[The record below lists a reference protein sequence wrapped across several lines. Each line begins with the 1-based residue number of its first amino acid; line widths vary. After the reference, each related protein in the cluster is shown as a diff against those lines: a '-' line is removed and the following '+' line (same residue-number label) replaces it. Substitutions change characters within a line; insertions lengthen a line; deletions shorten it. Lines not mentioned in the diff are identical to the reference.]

1 MYLFS
6 TAKSAKALTLA
17 FLFACFSIS
26 FISAQA
32 TFRISKPIIGTNQ
45 ICSST
50 TNYYNNLSYAFSSNV
65 VNSSGYSI
73 QHNVE
78 LSNENGLITPRDV
91 SYLYPN
97 PNQIYTSSF
106 DISSLNLPSGNGYR
120 IRLYTSSPLFYSD
133 YSETFS
139 VLPSP
144 PIPTLNIS
152 GSVSLCPGI
161 PQSLTVTNPNNSY
174 TYQWQ
179 NYSTN
184 ITNATN
190 TTYSTSSSG
199 SYSVKVMGANGCSVA
214 SNSVYVSQPSA
225 LNSSFQTYSNNIS
238 NYYSPLFLKSDQDFK
253 LYAYLNGGKPPYNF
267 TLNDGTTNTVETNI
281 NYSKDYSFVVPSS
294 GRKIYTM
301 TTLTDGCGSQ
311 LNNSSVLVV
320 RVNNSK
326 YCPGHNGGTSGIK
339 NFSIQGTTI
348 NNINSGRALDG
359 WGEYLTPANI
369 YANQNYNFSIT
380 ASAPNQQY
388 FAIWADLNQ
397 NGDFE
402 PTEKVYPVSINEVS
416 KSFTGTFSGVLKL
429 PSTTFKGEIRLRI
442 NLQGD
447 YYSLSSCGTPYSSP
461 SSNGET
467 EDYVLNV
474 FNGIT
479 PTTIVTDSLPKLGV
493 CYGKDFPVNFR
504 VLGPPAPVNTTYKV
518 EVSNN
523 VNFSYPIT
531 IATGTSSPIIC
542 NTNTPN
548 NNFPFYYSQI
558 FVRVTPVNL
567 TPTQVVQNAPNTL
580 KVNSLPSFTL
590 TGTVVPYSN
599 VPNYIPYGAYGKDIH
614 TNSSVPISVF
624 GRASSSNLPITVEM
638 NDGRILTNN
647 DAINNIVPISA
658 DVLLQN
664 NTKYKVVRITDKVCS
679 VTIPDSVMVSV
690 GTPSLRII
698 KAKSTNS
705 NTDTTSINKLC
716 GDLYLSIEGKYL
728 DGPDYGCVFLQI
740 SDANGSFDNPTYVS
754 YGYTCFDRVNTW
766 DYRSMSVTINSSLG
780 LPNGT
785 NYRIRLVRKVGNVI
799 NLVSP
804 VFPTVFELINPTQ
817 APVALNLSKSI
828 INEGETTTL
837 SATFGG
843 GLPPY
848 GISLFPPYY
857 LTALYTN
864 NTSLSINLSPMNSQ
878 RYPVFQTNGCGYFY
892 ETNISPLYVNV
903 RTLDKNNAQ
912 WYVKP
917 FQLTDLSPTEI
928 LKVSNLISG
937 TDTLFKRPFDDR
949 LARLT
954 VNGYYDYNSDLLLKP
969 TTILRIGA
977 NYSFHQIYNTNYYW
991 YNNSNVPLL
1000 TGIWMDLNQDGD
1012 FEDSG
1017 EELVKT
1023 SVNTP
1028 WTNSQI
1034 QNFTIPNNADVGF
1047 TRLRVRVAVK
1057 DTYITTNT
1065 NSINSSNPIENRAN
1079 TFDIP
1084 VVLFSNTVNSIIS
1097 TPKITGNTLCNGN
1110 PFYIEFSKFGI
1121 ADGTNAEVQLSDM
1134 NGNFPTIPIIIGQGT
1149 ASTINVTL
1157 PMNLSSGNYKL
1168 RVVCDGIIS
1177 PETSSF
1183 NVTTN
1188 QLTSMVDGDWHAG
1201 STWSCGRVPT
1211 YVDATT
1217 VAGGTTVTVFS
1228 GDARVGSILTNGILS
1243 FLNGTTLR
1251 FRQP

>member
-1 MYLFS
+1 MYLLSTKGFS
-6 TAKSAKALTLA
+6 KAI
-17 FLFACFSIS
+17 LFAFIILFFTHS

-50 TNYYNNLSYAFSSNV
+50 SNYYNNLSYAFSSNV
-65 VNSSGYSI
+65 VNTLGNSVH
-73 QHNVE
+73 HNIE

-91 SYLYPN
+91 TYFYPS

-106 DISSLNLPSGNGYR
+106 DISNLNLPSGSGYK
-120 IRLYTSSPLFYSD
+120 IRLYSSSPLVYSD

-144 PIPTLNIS
+144 IVPILNIS

-161 PQSLTVTNPNNSY
+161 PQSLTITNPNSTY

-179 NYSTN
+179 NNSSN
-184 ITNATN
+184 IANATN
-190 TTYSTSSSG
+190 NTYLASTNG
-199 SYSVKVMGANGCSVA
+199 SYSVKVFGSNGCSVV
-214 SNSVYVSQPSA
+214 SNSVYISQPNA
-225 LNSSFQTYSNNIS
+225 LNSSFQTYSNNSS
-238 NYYSPLFLKSDQDFK
+238 NYSSPLFLKSDQAFR
-253 LYAYLNGGKPPYNF
+253 LSAYLNGGKPPYNF
-267 TLNDGTTNTVETNI
+267 TLNDGSTNTNETNI
-281 NYSKDYSFVVPSS
+281 NYSKEYSLVAPSS
-294 GRKIYTM
+294 GRKTYTM
-301 TTLTDGCGSQ
+301 NTLTDGCGSQ
-311 LNNSSVLVV
+311 LNNSSVMVI
-320 RVNNSK
+320 RINNSK
-326 YCPGHNGGTSGIK
+326 YCPGPSGGTSSIK
-339 NFSIQGTTI
+339 NFTIQGTTI
-348 NNINSGRALDG
+348 NNINSGKATDG
-359 WGEYLTPANI
+359 WGEYLTPANML
-369 YANQNYNFSIT
+369 ANQNYNFSIT

-402 PTEKVYPVSINEVS
+402 PTEKIYPVSLNDAS
-416 KSFTGTFSGVLKL
+416 KSFTGNFSGVLKL
-429 PSTTFKGEIRLRI
+429 PTTTFKGETRLRVA
-442 NLQGD
+442 LQGD
-447 YYSLSSCGTPYSSP
+447 YYSLSVCGSS
-461 SSNGET
+461 STYSNGEI

-474 FNGIT
+474 FNGMT
-479 PTTIVTDSLPKLGV
+479 PATIVTDSLPKLGV
-493 CYGKDFPVNFR
+493 CTGKDFPVNFR
-504 VLGPPAPVNTTYKV
+504 VLGTSMAANTIYKV
-518 EVSNN
+518 EVSNYE
-523 VNFSYPIT
+523 NFSYYTTT

-542 NTNTPN
+542 NTANAPSTS
-548 NNFPFYYSQI
+548 FYYPLYI
-558 FVRVTPVNL
+558 RVV
-567 TPTQVVQNAPNTL
+567 PTTISSNNVIQSAPNQL
-580 KVNSLPSFTL
+580 KVNYPPSLYL
-590 TGTVVPYSN
+590 AGTVVPSSDI
-599 VPNYIPYGAYGKDIH
+599 PNNIPYSAYGKDIH
-614 TNSSVPISVF
+614 TNSTVPISVF
-624 GRASSSNLPITVEM
+624 GRVSSSNFPTSVEM
-638 NDGRILTNN
+638 SDGRIFTNN
-647 DAINNIVPISA
+647 DANNNFVNIAA
-658 DVLLQN
+658 DVVLQN
-664 NTKYKVVRITDKVCS
+664 NMKYKVVRFSDKVCS
-679 VTIPDSVMVSV
+679 VNNPDSVVVSI
-690 GTPSLRII
+690 GTPSLRIT

-716 GDLYLSIEGKYL
+716 GELYLTIEGKYL
-728 DGPDYGCVFLQI
+728 DGPDNGCVFLQI
-740 SDANGSFDNPTYVS
+740 SDANGSFNNPTYVS
-754 YGYTCFDRVNTW
+754 YGYSCFDRVNTW

-785 NYRIRLVRKVGNVI
+785 NYRIRLVRKLGNAI

-817 APVALNLSKSI
+817 APVALSLIKSI

-843 GLPPY
+843 GIPPY
-848 GISLFPPYY
+848 GIALDYPYY

-864 NTSLSINLSPMNSQ
+864 NTNLSINLNPMNSK

-892 ETNISPLYVNV
+892 ETSISPLYVNV
-903 RTLDKNNAQ
+903 RTLDKSNAQ

-917 FQLTDLSPTEI
+917 FQPTDLSPKEI

-937 TDTLFKRPFDDR
+937 TDTLFRRPFDDR
-949 LARLT
+949 LGQST

-977 NYSFHQIYNTNYYW
+977 NYSFHQIYNPNYYW
-991 YNNSNVPLL
+991 YNSPNTPLL

-1012 FEDSG
+1012 FEDLG
-1017 EELVKT
+1017 EELAKT

-1028 WTNSQI
+1028 WTISQI
-1034 QNFTIPNNADVGF
+1034 QNFVIPNNANVGF

-1057 DTYITTNT
+1057 DTYGTTNT
-1065 NSINSSNPIENRAN
+1065 NNINASNPVANYAN
-1079 TFDIP
+1079 TYDIP
-1084 VVLFSNTVNSIIS
+1084 VVLFSNSVTSIIS

-1110 PFYIEFSKFGI
+1110 PFYIEYSKYGI
-1121 ADGTNAEVQLSDM
+1121 VNGTNAEVQLSDS
-1134 NGNFPTIPIIIGQGT
+1134 NGNFPTTPTIIGQGT
-1149 ASTINVTL
+1149 FSTINAIL
-1157 PMNLSSGNYKL
+1157 PMNLTSGNYKL
-1168 RVVCDGIIS
+1168 RVVCNGIVS
-1177 PETSSF
+1177 PETSAF